1 MAETT
6 TLTLKFKGVEASLLK
21 QMVELG
27 FFNTKS
33 EAIRAAL
40 IKYAIDLNLLDRKTI
55 WREIQMHKKRNVSPE
70 QLALDIQG
78 IRNATGC
85 CEGIRDKIP
94 YCSGQG
100 F

>member
-6 TLTLKFKGVEASLLK
+6 TLTLKFKGIEASLLK

-27 FFNTKS
+27 LFNTKS

-55 WREIQMHKKRNVSPE
+55 WKEIQMHKKRKVSPE

-78 IRNATGC
+78 IRD
-85 CEGIRDKIP
+85 EV
-94 YCSGQG
+94 
-100 F
+100 

>member
-55 WREIQMHKKRNVSPE
+55 WREIQNHKKRKVSPE

-78 IRNATGC
+78 IRN
-85 CEGIRDKIP
+85 EV
-94 YCSGQG
+94 
-100 F
+100 